1 MELHVQSPPLSG
13 RECVVEAFPSLN
25 NIISTENE
33 MKATQSLGGILV
45 HYDKWIV
52 DEEKINVDFTKEKQY
67 EHQPALMHSEENSHA
82 FQVIKCF
89 Q

>member
-1 MELHVQSPPLSG
+1 MGESVLWRL
-13 RECVVEAFPSLN
+13 FPSLN

-33 MKATQSLGGILV
+33 MKATQSLGGIFV

-82 FQVIKCF
+82 FQVKNAFSKCIKLPGN
-89 Q
+89 